1 MRRSTGE
8 LPSRAA
14 RCRRFIDGYP
24 PRVREF
30 YHRETSRLR
39 QIEHGSTWKSVHDHS
54 RRRTFLVR
62 NPSRKGV
69 AASDPI
75 GRRPRPR
82 GCSRPSMSTG
92 RTDRKKYASWHLLSS
107 YRCWR
112 PERAAGR
119 LSARALGLSLFLHR
133 SMETFHRRLS
143 SENKRVWDVCALWRR
158 CRGLWALGAARR
170 VGAENVVIGSQSTL

>member
-1 MRRSTGE
+1 M
-8 LPSRAA
+8 
-14 RCRRFIDGYP
+14 
-24 PRVREF
+24 
-30 YHRETSRLR
+30 
-39 QIEHGSTWKSVHDHS
+39 HDHS

-62 NPSRKGV
+62 NPSRKGA

-170 VGAENVVIGSQSTL
+170 VGAENVVIGSQSTLYDLVLYEVESRSRILMTLVIMAERNVCVSPNGSGVKYDAAAC

>member
-1 MRRSTGE
+1 M
-8 LPSRAA
+8 
-14 RCRRFIDGYP
+14 
-24 PRVREF
+24 
-30 YHRETSRLR
+30 
-39 QIEHGSTWKSVHDHS
+39 HDHS

-170 VGAENVVIGSQSTL
+170 VGAENVVIGSQSTLYRGRAATSAAALMPWTQVYDEEHRAHYYVDNLTAQQLS